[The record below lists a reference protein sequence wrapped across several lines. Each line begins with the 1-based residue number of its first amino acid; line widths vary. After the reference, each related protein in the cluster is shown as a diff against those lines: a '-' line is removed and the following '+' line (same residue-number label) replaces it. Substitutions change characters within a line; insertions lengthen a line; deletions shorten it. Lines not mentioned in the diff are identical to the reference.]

1 MSLKICISAGAL
13 ILAAGAANAAVVV
26 GTVTAD
32 NHYALY
38 SQNGGNVNFVGRNE
52 VGIEGDPGTY
62 NWSLP
67 ETWTFETDGPIY
79 LAAWSD
85 DFFAQGLLG
94 QFAVAGG
101 PTILSGD
108 AGWQVYRTGLDRDTG
123 DPAPAGAEMQSLINF
138 ATSNNLWN
146 APTVGDPNVAAT
158 LPWHQI
164 PGITPNARWMWA
176 DTPQGQDP
184 FEPGNDWQEYLIF
197 CYNIPSPGAIAL
209 AGMGG
214 LMMARRRRA

>member
-1 MSLKICISAGAL
+1 MSLKIAISAGAL
-13 ILAAGAANAAVVV
+13 FAAAGVANAATVV
-26 GTVTAD
+26 GTLTAD

-38 SQNGGNVNFVGRNE
+38 SQNGESVNFVGRNE

-79 LAAWSD
+79 IAAWSD
-85 DFFAQGLLG
+85 DFFAQGLLA
-94 QFAVAGG
+94 QFAVVDG

-123 DPAPAGAEMQSLINF
+123 DPAPGAGEVQTLVDF
-138 ATSNNLWN
+138 ATMNNLWN
-146 APTVGDPNVAAT
+146 APGVGQANVPATV
-158 LPWHQI
+158 PWHEI
-164 PGITPNARWMWA
+164 PGITQDARWMWA
-176 DTPQGQDP
+176 DTPNGQNP

-197 CYNIPSPGAIAL
+197 SFNVPSPGALAL
-209 AGMGG
+209 GGMGG
-214 LMMARRRRA
+214 LIILRRKRV